1 LIFVPPLKYKRE
13 APEKSRAV
21 HIEKT
26 TAYEKKILRG
36 IRFKVFGSDY
46 HIKKRQN
53 SPEKRGCLVNGDFY
67 RMDSLNEGMN

>member
-1 LIFVPPLKYKRE
+1 VTARHSNPGDESGFSEYKRE

-53 SPEKRGCLVNGDFY
+53 SPEKSGYLVNGVFC
-67 RMDSLNEGMN
+67 